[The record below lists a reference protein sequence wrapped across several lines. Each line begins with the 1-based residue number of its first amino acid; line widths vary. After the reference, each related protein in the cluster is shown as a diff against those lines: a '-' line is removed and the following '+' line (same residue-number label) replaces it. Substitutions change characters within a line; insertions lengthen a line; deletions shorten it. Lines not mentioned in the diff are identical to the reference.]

1 MMYFDH
7 GTVPKDETYGYVLI
21 PNATADKTAAY
32 AERPDIEI
40 LMQTE
45 NVHAVRENK
54 LGITALNNLGN
65 TPVTVDGITVE
76 QASSVLVK
84 RDADGTVKVS
94 VMELVTSIQTV
105 AVSVEQAANVKFEQV
120 LEADDNIT
128 VEPNDNQIKFTVKT
142 NVADRPRD
150 T

>member
-1 MMYFDH
+1 
-7 GTVPKDETYGYVLI
+7 
-21 PNATADKTAAY
+21 
-32 AERPDIEI
+32 
-40 LMQTE
+40 MQTE